1 MKVFSSKR
9 IALKV
14 DELKYRKIY
23 CLQARQCINQPG
35 NFTGWGSEDQHI
47 LSEMQKVHGSFGFQ
61 GRILKPKSEATFYM

>member
-9 IALKV
+9 IVLKV

-35 NFTGWGSEDQHI
+35 KFTGWGSEDRVNDPPTYFNANAKD
-47 LSEMQKVHGSFGFQ
+47 S
-61 GRILKPKSEATFYM
+61 R